1 MKLQIS
7 LFLTL
12 LLIFNSFIISSPL
25 KRGEEIKKFEPSAK
39 AWKFADKKLRKMTIE
54 EKVGQ
59 IIQIGIN
66 ARFINQDSDFFQD
79 LVREVKE
86 NKIGGIILF
95 GAPIYETVHLV
106 NRMQENA
113 ETPLLIALDAETGVG
128 MRFPDAANFPW
139 NMAVGATGNPE
150 YARKMGVIT
159 GREAKALG
167 IMQVY
172 APVLDVNNNADNPVI
187 NVRSYGE
194 NPEDV
199 ARFGA
204 AFIEGVQSQG
214 VIATAKHFPGHGD
227 TDVDSHRGLPI
238 INVSRDRLDKLE
250 LVPFKKAIEVGI
262 GSIMVAHI
270 GLPQIDATEIKPLKD
285 PIRVDTDEEVVT
297 ENATLPATLSPK
309 IQTEILRKELGFKG
323 LIVTDA
329 MSMSGLT
336 QYVTQEEAG
345 VEAFLAGA
353 DLLEKPADTD
363 AMIRGLREAVKSGRI
378 SETRLNESVRKILA
392 WKFELGLFKQK
403 ITPMDEI
410 DKIVSNKETHA
421 LAEEIA
427 NKAITLVR
435 NDENLIPLDKSKRVF
450 VLGISNGF
458 DGDLTSVAL
467 TKFLRENGVKF
478 RSVVL
483 QDNSSPDQIAKA
495 REAANKSD
503 VVIAALFGRVRSGA
517 KNSVGLPDAGVDIL
531 RELLSKNKKVVGV
544 SFGNPY
550 ILGGFPDLKT
560 YLVAYG
566 DMTTLQRAAAR
577 AIFGMLDITG
587 KLPISLPGLYPRGT
601 GIQMSSSK

>member
-1 MKLQIS
+1 MKLFIS
-7 LFLTL
+7 FTLFVLIIINPL
-12 LLIFNSFIISSPL
+12 LAVSAQTTVKSS
-25 KRGEEIKKFEPSAK
+25 KTFAPSEK
-39 AWKFADKKLRKMTIE
+39 SWKEADKKLKKMSAD

-59 IIQIGIN
+59 LIQIGIN
-66 ARFINQDSDFFQD
+66 ARFINQDSDFYQD
-79 LVREVKE
+79 LVRQVKE

-113 ETPLLIALDAETGVG
+113 DTPLLIALDAETGVG
-128 MRFPDAANFPW
+128 MRFQDAENFPW

-150 YARKMGVIT
+150 YARKMGEIT
-159 GREAKALG
+159 AREAKALG

-238 INVSRDRLDKLE
+238 INVSRERLDKLE
-250 LVPFKKAIEVGI
+250 LVPFRQAIASGI

-270 GLPQIDATEIKPLKD
+270 GLPQIDPTEIKPLKNSLK
-285 PIRVDTDEEVVT
+285 VETDDEVMT
-297 ENATLPATLSPK
+297 ENATLPATLSPM
-309 IQTEILRKELGFKG
+309 IQTQILRKQLGFKG

-345 VEAFLAGA
+345 VQAFLAGA

-363 AMIRGLREAVKSGRI
+363 AMIKGLRDAVKSGRI
-378 SETRLNESVRKILA
+378 SPERLNESVRKILA

-403 ITPMDEI
+403 ITPMDDI

-427 NKAITLVR
+427 NKAITLVK
-435 NDENLIPLDKSKRVF
+435 NDENLLPLSKDKKVF

-458 DGDLTSVAL
+458 DGEQTSYAL
-467 TKFLRENGVKF
+467 IKFLRENNVKF
-478 RSVVL
+478 SATLL
-483 QDNSSPDQIAKA
+483 QDNSTAEQVEKA
-495 REAANKSD
+495 RIAANKAD
-503 VVIAALFGRVRSGA
+503 VVIAALYGRVRSGQ
-517 KNSVGLPDAGVDIL
+517 KNSVGLPDSGVSIL
-531 RELLSKNKKVVGV
+531 RELLSNNKKVVGV

-550 ILGGFPDLKT
+550 ILGAFPDLKT

-566 DMTTLQRAAAR
+566 DMPTLQRATAR
-577 AIFGMLDITG
+577 SMFGMLELNG

-601 GIQMSSSK
+601 GLSLKK

>member
-1 MKLQIS
+1 MKLTINI
-7 LFLTL
+7 FLAIL
-12 LLIFNSFIISSPL
+12 LTFNSLVFAAP
-25 KRGEEIKKFEPSAK
+25 KREQDLKKFAPSEKSWK
-39 AWKFADKKLRKMTIE
+39 AADKMLKKMSVE

-59 IIQIGIN
+59 LIQIGIN
-66 ARFINQDSDFFQD
+66 ARFINQDSDFYQD
-79 LVREVKE
+79 LVRQVRE

-95 GAPIYETVHLV
+95 GAPMYETVHLV

-113 ETPLLIALDAETGVG
+113 EIPLLIALDAETGIG
-128 MRFPDAANFPW
+128 MRFMDAANFPW
-139 NMAVGATGNPE
+139 NMAVAATGNPE

-159 GREAKALG
+159 GREAKAMG
-167 IMQVY
+167 ILQVY

-194 NPEDV
+194 DPETV

-250 LVPFKKAIEVGI
+250 LVPFRKAIESGVA
-262 GSIMVAHI
+262 SIMVAHI
-270 GLPQIDATEIKPLKD
+270 GLPQIDATEIKPLKNA
-285 PIRVDTDEEVVT
+285 IRVDTDEEVIT
-297 ENATLPATLSPK
+297 ENATVPATLSPK

-336 QYVTQEEAG
+336 LYVSQEEAG
-345 VEAFLAGA
+345 VQAFLAGA

-378 SETRLNESVRKILA
+378 SEARLNESVRKILA

-403 ITPMDEI
+403 ITPLDQI
-410 DKIVSNKETHA
+410 DKIVSNRETHA

-427 NKAITLVR
+427 NKAVTLVK

-450 VLGISNGF
+450 LLGISNGF
-458 DGDLTSVAL
+458 DGEMTSVAL
-467 TKFLRENGVKF
+467 TRFLRENGVKF
-478 RSVVL
+478 GSIVL
-483 QDNSSPDQIAKA
+483 QENSSTEQIERA
-495 REAANKSD
+495 REGANKAD
-503 VVIAALFGRVRSGA
+503 VVIAAMYGRVRSGA
-517 KNSVGLPDAGVDIL
+517 KNSVGLPDSGVNIL
-531 RELLSKNKKVVGV
+531 RELLAKNKKVVGV

-550 ILGGFPDLKT
+550 ILGAFPDLKT
-560 YLVAYG
+560 YVVAYG
-566 DMTTLQRAAAR
+566 DMTTLQRASAR
-577 AIFGMLDITG
+577 SVFGMLDTNG
-587 KLPISLPGLYPRGT
+587 KLPISLPGLYPRGI
-601 GIQMSSSK
+601 GIQMSSTK